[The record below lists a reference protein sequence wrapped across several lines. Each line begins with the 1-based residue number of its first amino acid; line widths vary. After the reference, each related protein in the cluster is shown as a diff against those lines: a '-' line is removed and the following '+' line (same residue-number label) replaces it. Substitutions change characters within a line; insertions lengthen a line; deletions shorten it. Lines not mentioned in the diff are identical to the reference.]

1 VIGEPPKLS
10 GRHQD
15 TLRHVLAH
23 PLSHNVEWRALLA
36 LLREVGSV
44 EEHGDGNIAVEAGGQ
59 RLVFTQH
66 HEKDVDADDLV
77 EVRRFLEA
85 LGYRPAEG

>member
-1 VIGEPPKLS
+1 MTDELPKLS

-23 PLSHNVEWRALLA
+23 PVSHNVEWRALVA

-44 EEHGDGNIAVEAGGQ
+44 EEHATGSISVEAEGQ
-59 RLVFTQH
+59 RLVLVKPRG
-66 HEKDVDADDLV
+66 KDVPTDDLV
-77 EVRRFLEA
+77 EARRFLEA
-85 LGYRPAEG
+85 LGYRPERG

>member
-1 VIGEPPKLS
+1 MVEEPQHLT

-23 PLSHNVEWRALLA
+23 PLSHNVEWHSLVS

-44 EEHGDGNIAVEAGGQ
+44 EEHGEVVTIEAGGQ
-59 RLVFTQH
+59 RIVLTKPRG
-66 HEKDVDADDLV
+66 KDVEADDLV
-77 EVRRFLEA
+77 EVRRLLED
-85 LGYRPAEG
+85 LGYRAQG

>member
-1 VIGEPPKLS
+1 MVEEPPHLS

-23 PLSHNVEWRALLA
+23 PLSHNVEWQALVA

-44 EEHGDGNIAVEAGGQ
+44 EEQGEHVTIEAGGQ
-59 RLVFTQH
+59 RLVLRRPRG
-66 HEKDVDADDLV
+66 KDVEADELA
-77 EVRRFLEA
+77 EVRRFLGA
-85 LGYRPAEG
+85 LGYPAGS